1 MLTINELRPPK
12 DVRLDIASRLK
23 AVRLSYNMTQEELS
37 RRSGVPLAT
46 LRRFEREGEI
56 SMKWFVNLMLA
67 LRRGKDLDALCH
79 IEPQI
84 DLYAKEPPVR
94 YRASKKHHRQRL

>member
-1 MLTINELRPPK
+1 MILSINELKSPK

-23 AVRLSYNMTQEELS
+23 AVRLSQNLTQAELS
-37 RRSGVPLAT
+37 AKSGVPLPT

-67 LRRGKDLDALCH
+67 LRRGNDLNALCH
-79 IEPQI
+79 IEPEI
-84 DLYAKEPPVR
+84 NLFE
-94 YRASKKHHRQRL
+94 KKPKSRQRARK

>member
-12 DVRLDIASRLK
+12 DVRLDISQRLK
-23 AVRLSYNMTQEELS
+23 DVRLSYNWTQETLS
-37 RRSGVPLAT
+37 KRSGVPLAT
-46 LRRFEREGEI
+46 LRRFEQTGEI

-79 IEPQI
+79 VEEHV
-84 DLYAKEPPVR
+84 DLYAKEPVKR
-94 YRASKKHHRQRL
+94 YRARTKK

>member
-12 DVRLDIASRLK
+12 DIRLDIASRLK
-23 AVRLSYNMTQEELS
+23 AVRLSFNMTQEELS
-37 RRSGVPLAT
+37 KRSGVPLAT

-56 SMKWFVNLMLA
+56 SMKWFVNLMLT

-79 IEPQI
+79 IEPLP
-84 DLYAKEPPVR
+84 DLYAKEPPTR
-94 YRASKKHHRQRL
+94 YRARKKG

>member
-1 MLTINELRPPK
+1 MILSINELRSPK

-23 AVRLSYNMTQEELS
+23 AVRLSFNMTQEELS
-37 RRSGVPLAT
+37 ARSGVPLPT

-67 LRRGKDLDALCH
+67 LRRGEDLNALCRL
-79 IEPQI
+79 EPEINLFEKQP
-84 DLYAKEPPVR
+84 KP
-94 YRASKKHHRQRL
+94 RQRARK